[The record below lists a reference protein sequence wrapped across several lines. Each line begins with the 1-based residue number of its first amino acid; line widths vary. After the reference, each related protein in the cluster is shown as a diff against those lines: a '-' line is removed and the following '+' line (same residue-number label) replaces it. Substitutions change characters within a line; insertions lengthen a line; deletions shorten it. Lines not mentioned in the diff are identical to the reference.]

1 MTFPNKLESAFFT
14 FGRVRRWL
22 VAAFGLF
29 IVIKGLLKH
38 DWLNLGLGAAIIAYG
53 MLAPT

>member
-1 MTFPNKLESAFFT
+1 MTLPAKLESTILT

-22 VAAFGLF
+22 VAGFGLF
-29 IVIKGLLKH
+29 VAIKGLLKH
-38 DWLNLGLGAAIIAYG
+38 DWLSLTLGAAIVAYG

>member
-1 MTFPNKLESAFFT
+1 MTSPNKLEAGVMT

-22 VAAFGLF
+22 VSAFGLF
-29 IVIKGLLKH
+29 VAVKGLLKH
-38 DWLNLGLGAAIIAYG
+38 DWLSLSLGVVIIAYG